1 MEFKDILT
9 SRFLVTLVFGGLWLL
24 LRWLAILTFTK
35 REEVSDLKKRK
46 IIIRIKNV
54 FSVLLVIGLFFIW
67 SSELQAMALS
77 LMALAVALVIATKEY
92 LLCLLGGLFRALSHN
107 YRVGDRIELNEFRG
121 DVIDINFL
129 TTTVLEIGPKN
140 LTHQYTG
147 RSVVFP
153 NSMLLTHVI
162 INETYMHKYVLHVF
176 KIPLASNQDWEKEEE
191 RIMKCCMEECKEFI
205 DEAKK
210 YMNKMSA
217 KEGLD
222 IPLVEPRVAL
232 HLDRDLI
239 TMVIRIPVPSHRK
252 GRIEQ
257 AIIRR
262 YLLAKKYGQE
272 A

>member
-1 MEFKDILT
+1 M
-9 SRFLVTLVFGGLWLL
+9 VTLLFIGVWYL
-24 LRWLAILTFTK
+24 LRWLAIHSFTK
-35 REEVSDLKKRK
+35 EEEVSDLKKRK
-46 IIIRIKNV
+46 IIIKIKNV
-54 FSVLLVIGLFFIW
+54 SSVLLVIGVFIIW

-77 LMALAVALVIATKEY
+77 LMALAVAMVIATKEY

-121 DVIDINFL
+121 DVIDVNFL
-129 TTTVLEIGPKN
+129 TTTILEIGPKN

-153 NSMLLTHVI
+153 NSVLLSQVI

-176 KIPLASNQDWEKEEE
+176 KIPLNSDQDWEQEEE
-191 RIMKCCMEECKEFI
+191 RIMKCCLEECRDFI
-205 DEAKK
+205 EEAKK

-217 KEGLD
+217 KEGLNV
-222 IPLVEPRVAL
+222 PLVEPRVAF

-239 TMVIRIPVPSHRK
+239 TMVIRIPVPAHRK
-252 GRIEQ
+252 GQIEQ

-262 YLLAKKYGQE
+262 YLLAKKYQDPVE
-272 A
+272 

>member
-1 MEFKDILT
+1 MEIQDILT
-9 SRFLVTLVFGGLWLL
+9 SRLFVTLVFTGLWLL
-24 LRWLAILTFTK
+24 LRWMAIKSFTSK
-35 REEVSDLKKRK
+35 EEVSDLKKRK
-46 IIIRIKNV
+46 IIIKIKNV
-54 FSVLLVIGLFFIW
+54 STVVLVIGLFFIW

-92 LLCLLGGLFRALSHN
+92 LLCLLGGLFRALTHN
-107 YRVGDRIELNEFRG
+107 YRVGDRIELDEFRG

-153 NSMLLTHVI
+153 NSMLLSQVV

-176 KIPLASNQDWEKEEE
+176 KIPLSSNQDWEQEEE
-191 RIMKCCMEECKEFI
+191 RIMKCCMDECQDFI
-205 DEAKK
+205 DEAKR

-222 IPLVEPRVAL
+222 IPLVGPRVAF
-232 HLDRDLI
+232 HLDCDLI
-239 TMVIRIPVPSHRK
+239 TMVIRIPVPSHQK

-262 YLLAKKYGQE
+262 YLLAKKYGK
-272 A
+272 